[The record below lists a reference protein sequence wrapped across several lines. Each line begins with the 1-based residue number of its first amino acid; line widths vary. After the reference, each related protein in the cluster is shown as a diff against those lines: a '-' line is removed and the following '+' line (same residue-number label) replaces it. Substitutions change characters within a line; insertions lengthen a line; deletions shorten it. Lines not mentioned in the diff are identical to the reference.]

1 MNKIS
6 NLINYLKSEGFLGEA
21 LYLMKIA
28 ETTTHI
34 VSGGETAGG
43 IASRYNVSLDSLLE
57 ANPKYK
63 SAVEIKDGVIIRWPL
78 GLGDNLKIPEP
89 YKRLNDVEDF
99 PSDRL
104 KEWLK
109 REEGGN
115 GARKDYCKEGSPAPP
130 RGKPLL
136 CAYNDG
142 AGNLTIGFGRKL
154 SSGDPREIDEDDA
167 VRYLNEDIAEAAAS
181 IKRSVDSM
189 ESKNLTIPISL
200 KTHQL
205 DALTSIIFN
214 AGSKKYAQTSL
225 HKNFI
230 RKGVVSGADFE
241 AEFLKTL
248 INEGKTK
255 QGLRRRRQKELAM
268 FLRGEYNN

>member
-6 NLINYLKSEGFLGEA
+6 NLISYLKSKGFLGEA

-28 ETTTHI
+28 EPITHI
-34 VSGGETAGG
+34 VSSGETAGG
-43 IASRYNVSLDSLLE
+43 IASKYNVSLDSLLE

-63 SAVEIKDGVIIRWPL
+63 KYVKFKDGAIVVWPL
-78 GLGDNLKIPEP
+78 RLGDKLNIPES
-89 YKRLNDVEDF
+89 YKRLNDIEDF
-99 PSDRL
+99 PSERL

-115 GARKDYCKEGSPAPP
+115 GARKDYCKEGAPAPP
-130 RGKPLL
+130 EGKPFL
-136 CAYNDG
+136 CAYDDG

-154 SSGDPREIDEDDA
+154 SPGDPRQINESDA
-167 VRYLNEDIAEAAAS
+167 IRYLDEDIAAAAAS

-200 KTHQL
+200 KTYQL

-214 AGSKKYAQTSL
+214 AGSKNYAQTSL

-230 RKGVVSGADFE
+230 RRGIISGGDFE
-241 AEFLKTL
+241 AEFLNTL
-248 INEGKTK
+248 INEGRTK
-255 QGLRRRRQKELAM
+255 EGLKKRRQKELVM